1 MPEIKVEETDEQFP
15 RINIACGLIS
25 FESNKHEKPY
35 GNNSIIEGKLFEA
48 IKRFLAGGFK
58 ELPLREKKKKKKIL
72 RDELEEDVV
81 KKKKKKKKK
90 VIVHE
95 AAMQDEFEAIR
106 KEERIKAKKL
116 QARVDSKPTNKKP
129 GKKSIDNDER

>member
-58 ELPLREKKKKKKIL
+58 ELPNYKNFKQIDFLKELQDILDIQATPLKK
-72 RDELEEDVV
+72 DPN
-81 KKKKKKKKK
+81 
-90 VIVHE
+90 
-95 AAMQDEFEAIR
+95 
-106 KEERIKAKKL
+106 
-116 QARVDSKPTNKKP
+116 S
-129 GKKSIDNDER
+129 GKKSCSSFKKSICLKF

>member
-58 ELPLREKKKKKKIL
+58 ELPLREKKRESRLKNY
-72 RDELEEDVV
+72 RLE
-81 KKKKKKKKK
+81 
-90 VIVHE
+90 
-95 AAMQDEFEAIR
+95 
-106 KEERIKAKKL
+106 
-116 QARVDSKPTNKKP
+116 
-129 GKKSIDNDER
+129 